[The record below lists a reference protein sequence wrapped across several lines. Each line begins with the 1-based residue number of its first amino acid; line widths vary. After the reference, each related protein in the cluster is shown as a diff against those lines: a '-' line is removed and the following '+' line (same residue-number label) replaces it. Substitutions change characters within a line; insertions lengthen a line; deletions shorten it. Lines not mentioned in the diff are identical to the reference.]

1 MQQLVSARLV
11 SPNPGLQGRRC
22 SALSTQ
28 KAKLA
33 LRCSVCENQELG
45 ISFRVDIVDDGEVT
59 ISGSANSQ
67 GATGATPAKRP
78 RRSML
83 VASGGKLRLHY
94 YSARACHHRRPAGN
108 IANPDGLR
116 FQSRVSTIARIGKR
130 WTIHVRL
137 GAVRQHRTVLC
148 HISRP
153 AIWVERRDQV
163 IGGLVGLANLAHPTA
178 GRGGRLLAC
187 KKP

>member
-67 GATGATPAKRP
+67 GAMPPRQNVLADRCSLPAVESSVSIMIQPVPATTADPPGISRTRTDCGSSLESVQLPESASVG
-78 RRSML
+78 RSMFGSEQFGSTERCC
-83 VASGGKLRLHY
+83 VTSHSRQSGL
-94 YSARACHHRRPAGN
+94 N
-108 IANPDGLR
+108 
-116 FQSRVSTIARIGKR
+116 
-130 WTIHVRL
+130 
-137 GAVRQHRTVLC
+137 
-148 HISRP
+148 
-153 AIWVERRDQV
+153 
-163 IGGLVGLANLAHPTA
+163 GGI
-178 GRGGRLLAC
+178 R
-187 KKP
+187 